1 MAINI
6 EVKHRLQAIE
16 ERLKALEERPQG
28 IISKETLEEL
38 AKLEALN
45 RPETK
50 PETKPEVNRALCPHC
65 KEKPNHFFHVRS
77 CLKKNKNNDDRNR
90 DPSSP

>member
-1 MAINI
+1 MAIDL

-16 ERLKALEERPQG
+16 ARLKALEDRPQG

-38 AKLEALN
+38 AKLESLN
-45 RPETK
+45 R

-77 CLKKNKNNDDRNR
+77 CAKNSRAG
-90 DPSSP
+90 S